1 MSVLSSS
8 LPSLRLVMLIMDDD
22 DLRAMTALALEFAG
36 FRVLA
41 AASSGE
47 AQKYTLATRPH
58 LVVADLRR
66 SGPDDWAFLRHLLG
80 DSGRPASR
88 LVFVTNTK
96 GAVPSSLRSH
106 CASVV
111 LRPVDPAALV
121 RVALDVTESS

>member
-1 MSVLSSS
+1 MSVLSSGLS
-8 LPSLRLVMLIMDDD
+8 PLRLVMLIMEDD

-47 AQKYTLATRPH
+47 AQKCAFTTRPH
-58 LVVADLRR
+58 VVVADIRR
-66 SGPDDWAFLRHLLG
+66 SGPDDWAFLRNLLG
-80 DSGRPASR
+80 DSGRPVSR
-88 LVFVTNTK
+88 LVFVTNTT

-111 LRPVDPAALV
+111 FRPVDPAALV
-121 RVALDVTESS
+121 KIALEVTASG